1 MSTTC
6 RSVRLAIFAWLAFVA
21 GAPAQTV
28 TGSLTGVVV
37 DHTGAVIVGAKVVV
51 SDEKTGATRSA
62 ITGNTGGFV
71 LVALPPGGYTVR
83 IEAPGFRPYERR
95 GLILTANERLALG
108 TIELTV
114 GQITE
119 TVTVEAQGPSL
130 ATESAD
136 NTALLSQSQLR
147 DLMIRGR
154 DIVNLLRILPG
165 VSQVTGGAD
174 SLGGRY
180 GSFVPNISGT
190 RDQWNNILLDGQAA
204 NDVDILRA
212 FSAATSV
219 DAMAEVKVVLNAYLP
234 EYGPNPGGTISVVT
248 KSGTREFHGS
258 AYWYKRHESLNA
270 NDFFLNRTGQP
281 RPLYRLTNFGFT
293 LGGPVYVPGRFNTSR
308 DKLFFFFSH
317 EDWRTRVPQSLLRF
331 TLPTEAERRGDFS
344 QTLDQNNR
352 LVVIRD
358 PLAGAPFPGN
368 VIPAPRL
375 HPEGHKL
382 LGIFPMPNRLDR
394 SQTLGAYNYEFQDF
408 QDVPKRGQ
416 LLRLDYRP
424 TDKDTLT
431 LRPKRWWANTRAY
444 TALAGFYGVPL
455 VYHHYLY
462 THDAAN
468 ATWTKILSP
477 TLVNEFTAGFWGA
490 KELGAP
496 DRGGWA
502 GEFDH
507 LTRTRHGITF
517 GQFTPRINPY
527 GFIPEMT
534 FGGVPSAPS
543 FTIDA
548 RTPIDCGDEVLTLAN
563 NLSLIRGP
571 HTAKFGFYLQRNW
584 TSEGWRAPS
593 FNGRFDFGRDLNN
606 PFDANWAFA
615 NALLGNFASYTEAT
629 NRVIAEGKTLL
640 VEWFAQD
647 VWKVNRKF
655 TLTYGARFSWFTP
668 YRLRRGV
675 GAALALDRYD
685 LSRVPRFYRP
695 AFDPSGRRVAWDPVT
710 NLFRPA
716 AFIGAFVPD
725 TGDPANGTVLGTDR
739 SYPEGFRRQQPVQ
752 VAPRVGFAYDL
763 VGNGRTAI
771 RGGFGVN
778 KRVLERSGNFINP
791 AANNPP
797 VLFQPRI
804 FYGSLDTF
812 LQASGVLFPSAVN
825 AWQRDDV
832 VPSVYN
838 WSFGLQQHLGWGTI
852 LEAAYVANVGRHL
865 LQTVN
870 LNTLPYGARF
880 QPENADPTNPTRPL
894 PDDFF
899 RPFPGYGSITY
910 YETSGTSN
918 YNALQVSANRR
929 FVEGFQFGVAYTWS
943 KAMGLS
949 AGEPGSVSRYISR
962 RVWNYGPLSFDQ
974 THMLVV
980 NYLWE
985 LPNYGRLLPKGI
997 LRQIADNWQISGIVT
1012 FASGT
1017 PAGIG
1022 LTTTDGADISGGGDG
1037 TRVVVVEKPQLR
1049 RGERSFHRW
1058 FNTRAFARPAKGTFG
1073 NAASSVF
1080 RGPGINNWDLTV
1092 MKNIPVRGESRFLRL
1107 RCEMY
1112 NAFNHTQY
1120 ASVDN
1125 TARFDPAG
1133 NQVNARFGQVTA
1145 TRSPRVVQLSLGF
1158 YF

>member
-1 MSTTC
+1 MLIS
-6 RSVRLAIFAWLAFVA
+6 RSAAALVALALGFCVSPAL
-21 GAPAQTV
+21 AQTV
-28 TGSLTGVVV
+28 TGSLSGVVT
-37 DHTGAVIVGAKVVV
+37 DHTGAVIVGAKITVT
-51 SDEKTGATRSA
+51 EEATGAVRSA
-62 ITGNTGGFV
+62 ATAETGTFV
-71 LVALPPGGYTVR
+71 VVALPPGTYTVR
-83 IEAPGFRPYERR
+83 VEAPGFRPHERR
-95 GLILTANERLALG
+95 GVVLTANERLALG
-108 TIELTV
+108 TIELAV

-136 NTALLSQSQLR
+136 NTAMLSQSQLR
-147 DLMIRGR
+147 DVMIRGR

-190 RDQWNNILLDGQAA
+190 RDQWNNIMLDGQAA

-258 AYWYKRHESLNA
+258 AYWYKRHETFNA
-270 NDFFLNRTGQP
+270 NDFFLNRSGQP
-281 RPLYRLTNFGFT
+281 RAVYRYSNFGFN
-293 LGGPVYVPGRFNTSR
+293 LGGPVYWPGKFNTGR
-308 DKLFFFFSH
+308 EKLFFFFSH
-317 EDWRTRVPQSLLRF
+317 EDWRTRIPQSLLRF
-331 TLPTEAERRGDFS
+331 TLPTELERRGDFS
-344 QTLDQNNR
+344 QTLDQNDR
-352 LVVIRD
+352 LVAIRD

-368 VIPAPRL
+368 MIPAARL
-375 HPEGHKL
+375 HPEGRKL
-382 LGIFPMPNRLDR
+382 LNVFPLPNRLNR
-394 SQTLGAYNYEFQDF
+394 RETLGAYNYEFQDF

-424 TDKDTLT
+424 TDKDTIT

-455 VYHHYLY
+455 AYHHYLY

-468 ATWTKILSP
+468 LAWTRILSP

-496 DRGGWA
+496 DRGGWP

-507 LTRTRHGITF
+507 LTKAKHGITLR
-517 GQFTPRINPY
+517 QFAPGINPY
-527 GFIPEMT
+527 GFVPEMI
-534 FGGVPSAPS
+534 FGGIPSAPS

-548 RTPIDCGDEVLTLAN
+548 RTPIDCGDEVLNLAN
-563 NLSLIRGP
+563 NLSLIRGG

-593 FNGRFDFGRDLNN
+593 FNGRFDFGRDVNN
-606 PFDANWAFA
+606 PFDTNWAFA
-615 NALLGNFASYTEAT
+615 NALLGYFGSYTEAT

-647 VWKVNRKF
+647 IWKVNRRL

-668 YRLRRGV
+668 YRLRKGV

-685 LSRVPRFYRP
+685 LAKVPRFYWP
-695 AFDPSGRRVAWDPVT
+695 ALEAARRVARDLIT
-710 NLFRPA
+710 GETRPA
-716 AFIGAFVPD
+716 AFIGAFVPK

-739 SYPEGFRRQQPVQ
+739 TYPDGFRRQQPVQ

-763 VGNGRTAI
+763 FGNGRTAI

-778 KRVLERSGNFINP
+778 KRVLERSGNYINP
-791 AANNPP
+791 MANNPP
-797 VLFQPRI
+797 VVFQPRV

-812 LQASGVLFPSAVN
+812 LEASGVLFPSSVN

-838 WSFGLQQHLGWGTI
+838 WSFGVQQNLGWATMMEI
-852 LEAAYVANVGRHL
+852 AYVGHVGRHL

-880 QPENADPTNPTRPL
+880 LPQNADPTNPARPL
-894 PDDFF
+894 PDDFM
-899 RPFPGYGSITY
+899 RPFPGYGTITY
-910 YETSGTSN
+910 FETSGTSN
-918 YNALQVSANRR
+918 YNGLQVTANRR
-929 FVEGFQFGVAYTWS
+929 FTQGLQFGIAYTWS

-949 AGEPGSVSRYISR
+949 AGEPGSISRYISR

-974 THMLVV
+974 THMFVL
-980 NYLWE
+980 NYMWE
-985 LPNYGRLLPKGI
+985 LPRLSKLAPSS
-997 LRQIADNWQISGIVT
+997 LVRHFFDNWQISGITT

-1017 PAGIG
+1017 PSGIS

-1037 TRVVVVEKPQLR
+1037 TRVVVIDKPQLPR
-1049 RGERSFHRW
+1049 SQRGFYRW
-1058 FNTRAFARPAKGTFG
+1058 FNTNAFARPARGTFG

-1092 MKNIPVRGESRFLRL
+1092 MKNIPVSGEARFLRL
-1107 RCEMY
+1107 RCELY

-1145 TRSPRVVQLSLGF
+1145 TRSPRIIQLSLGF